1 MKQIADMSRAAQL
14 PVLLVT
20 VLLGGAAALTPNQM
34 APDFTLQ
41 DSAGKPWSLA
51 AHLGRERLLVV
62 GRPSGSALDEYA
74 RQAAV
79 LKTYDLRVVALL
91 LPGDAELKRPSTS
104 TLTLLADPGGKVA
117 ARYGRAAL
125 IGKDR
130 GVKATYPAPPNL
142 SDVLELVDRMPMR
155 QQERLNRG
163 K

>member
-1 MKQIADMSRAAQL
+1 MLRAASIFM
-14 PVLLVT
+14 LLI
-20 VLLGGAAALTPNQM
+20 GGASALTLNQP
-34 APDFTLQ
+34 APDFTLE
-41 DSAGKPWSLA
+41 DSAGRPWPLA

-62 GRPSGSALDEYA
+62 SRPSGSALDEYA

-79 LKTYDLRVVALL
+79 LKDRDVRVVALL
-91 LPGDAELKRPSTS
+91 PPGDAALNRPSTP

-130 GVKATYPAPPNL
+130 GVKAVYPAPPSL
-142 SDVLELVDRMPMR
+142 SDVLELVDQMPMR